1 MQITYP
7 PDLPVSQLHDEI
19 VEAIRANQ
27 VVVIA
32 GATGSGKTTQLP
44 KMCLEI
50 GQTSIAHTQPRR
62 IAARAVAERISEELG
77 VTLGGLVGYQVRFT
91 DKASAETRVKVMTDG
106 ILLAALQG
114 DRTLSQYDTII
125 IDEAHE
131 RSLNIDFLLGYLK
144 QLLPKRPDL
153 KLIITSATIDPGSF
167 SRHFGDAPIIEVS
180 GRSYPIEIR
189 YRPVANEKSD
199 DADPDVE
206 TTASD
211 YLDGVVAALAEL
223 EAESVGDTLVFLSGE
238 SEIRDAQDAIDGSI
252 KGGLL
257 AKGTEVLPLY
267 GRLSAAEQHRVFE
280 TSKVVGLKRRVIL
293 ATNVAETSLTIPNIK
308 YVIDAGTARI
318 SRYSHKAKVQRL
330 PIEAISQASAN
341 QRAGRAGRLGPGIV
355 IRLYSQEDFDSRP
368 EFTDPE
374 ILRTNLAS
382 VILQSAQ
389 LGLGDI
395 LEFGFLQPPDPR
407 AVKDGLGLLGELGA
421 ISHQDASGIKLSAV
435 GRSLARLPMEPRFAR
450 MLVESK
456 QHGLTREVMIIV
468 AGLTIQ
474 DPRERPLEKRAQ
486 ADQMHARFVDP
497 TSDFLSLLNLWNYL
511 EEKQR
516 ELSSSAFRRLCRSEY
531 LNFLRVREWQD
542 LIRQL
547 RSMTKP
553 LGLVM
558 NEPKVD
564 PDGIHKSLLAGLLSQ
579 IGIKQVSDKKLS
591 TVPAK
596 GKADE
601 SKPQRTNAEYVGSN
615 QKKFVIFPGSALAK
629 KPPVAIMSSELVETS
644 RLFARMNAAIDPSW
658 AEKLGGELC
667 KRTYS
672 EPHWEKSQGAVVAY
686 ERVTLYGVPIIVSRR
701 MQFARID
708 AGYARELFIR
718 HALVLGEWDSK
729 QAFDRAN
736 RALLKEL
743 EALADRARKP
753 QMAADE
759 DDVFRF
765 YDQRVPAEVVSTR
778 SFEGWF
784 KVAKRDTP
792 DLLTMTRE
800 TLLGSS
806 EQQAD
811 EAEHPSEILV
821 GGQEFRLR
829 YRFDPGA
836 VDDGATVDVPLAVLS
851 TITPDAF
858 EWLVPGLRAEL
869 VTELIRS
876 LPKNLRRNVV
886 PAADWAAKALA
897 VLPAEPTGNLLTTLA
912 KTLQQLSGTK
922 FEATDFDPSRLTTAM
937 RMTYRVVD
945 ARGKTLGLSTD
956 LAGLQA
962 KFSADARSAVA
973 AVVEGAAGGAGVSGA
988 ASAGAG
994 ASAAAIERSGIL
1006 RWDFK
1011 SLQATHETR
1020 MGQNTVRAFA
1030 ALVAPAGWPLA
1041 KSAGSAGSG
1050 SGGANSGGSGGA
1062 SSGIPVSLQLFAT
1075 EAERFR
1081 HHWRGVVALVCNEIA
1096 SPSKYVEEHLT
1107 SQEKLAIASLPYSN
1121 LAAFVDDV
1129 IFAVVERA
1137 LRAEVES
1144 GLVFDEAAFGRVRAA
1159 AASNVIDVCFETAA
1173 LAAKIAVLGREANK
1187 AISECKQFE
1196 LLSVLNAEKNHLAEL
1211 LVPGFIGRMGLNRLP
1226 RLAVYLQAIKLR
1238 VEKLQADPM
1247 RDRVAAA
1254 ELDQALAI
1262 YNFAGGVLPLPLDL
1276 GELAAAAKPE
1286 QLARIVNA
1294 RWMLEEL
1301 RVSLFAQALG
1311 TAESVSV
1318 QRIKKVLG

>member
-1 MQITYP
+1 MQISYP

-27 VVVIA
+27 VVIVA

-44 KMCLEI
+44 KMCLEL
-50 GQTSIAHTQPRR
+50 GQKSIAHTQPRR

-77 VTLGGLVGYQVRFT
+77 VQLGGLVGYQVRFT

-180 GRSYPIEIR
+180 GRSYPIEVR
-189 YRPVANEKSD
+189 YRPVVSEKSD

-206 TTASD
+206 TTAAD
-211 YLDGVVAALAEL
+211 YLDGVTLALAEL
-223 EAESVGDTLVFLSGE
+223 EEEILGDTLVFLSGE
-238 SEIRDAQDAIDGSI
+238 SEIRDAQDAIEGHI

-267 GRLSAAEQHRVFE
+267 GRLSAADQHRVFE

-318 SRYSHKAKVQRL
+318 SRYSHRAKVQRL

-355 IRLYSQEDFDSRP
+355 IRLYSEEDFNGRP

-382 VILQSAQ
+382 VILQAAQ
-389 LGLGDI
+389 LGLGD
-395 LEFGFLQPPDPR
+395 LLDFPFLQPPDPR
-407 AVKDGLGLLGELGA
+407 AVKDGLGLLTELGA
-421 ISHQDASGIKLSAV
+421 ISHHDAAGIKLSPV
-435 GRSLARLPMEPRFAR
+435 GRTLARLPMEPRFAR

-456 QHGLTREVMIIV
+456 NHGLTREVMIIV

-474 DPRERPLEKRAQ
+474 DPRERPLEKRPQ
-486 ADQMHARFVDP
+486 ADQMHARFADP

-511 EEKQR
+511 EDRQR

-553 LGLVM
+553 LGLHL

-579 IGIKQVSDKKLS
+579 IGIKQVSDKKPS

-596 GKADE
+596 GKPDE
-601 SKPQRTNAEYVGSN
+601 VTKPRTNAEYIGSN
-615 QKKFVIFPGSALAK
+615 QKKFVIFPGSSLAK
-629 KPPVAIMSSELVETS
+629 KPPVALMSSELVETS
-644 RLFARMNAAIDPSW
+644 RLFARMNAAIDPAW
-658 AEKLGGELC
+658 AEKLAGELC
-667 KRTYS
+667 KRTFS
-672 EPHWEKSQGAVVAY
+672 EPHWEKTQGAVVAY
-686 ERVTLYGVPIIVSRR
+686 ERVTLYGVPIVTNRR
-701 MQFARID
+701 MQFSRIN
-708 AGYARELFIR
+708 AEYSRELFIR
-718 HALVLGEWDSK
+718 HALVMGEWDSK
-729 QAFDRAN
+729 QAFDRVN

-759 DDVFRF
+759 EDVFRF
-765 YDQRVPAEVVSTR
+765 YDARVPADVFSTR
-778 SFEGWF
+778 SFEGWW
-784 KVAKRDTP
+784 KAAKHTTP
-792 DLLTMTRE
+792 ELLTMTR
-800 TLLGSS
+800 TDLLGDQ
-806 EQQAD
+806 EKQAD
-811 EAEHPSEILV
+811 EAEHPSEISV
-821 GGQEFRLR
+821 AGQQFRLR

-836 VDDGATVDVPLAVLS
+836 SDDGVTVDVPLAVLS
-851 TITPDAF
+851 TLTPDGF
-858 EWLVPGLRAEL
+858 DWLVPGLRAEL
-869 VTELIRS
+869 ITELIRS

-886 PAADWAAKALA
+886 PAADWASKALA
-897 VLPAEPTGNLLTTLA
+897 VLPAEPTGSLQATLA

-922 FEATDFDPSRLTTAM
+922 FEPTDFDTSKLTTAM

-945 ARGKTLGLSTD
+945 ARGKTLGLGSD
-956 LAGLQA
+956 LPALQA
-962 KFSADARSAVA
+962 RFTTDARSAVA
-973 AVVEGAAGGAGVSGA
+973 AVVESASVATAAE
-988 ASAGAG
+988 
-994 ASAAAIERSGIL
+994 AAIERAGIL
-1006 RWDFK
+1006 RWDFAE
-1011 SLQATHETR
+1011 LQSRHETKL
-1020 MGQNTVRAFA
+1020 GNNVVRAFA
-1030 ALVAPAGWPLA
+1030 ALVAP
-1041 KSAGSAGSG
+1041 KGSLGQAVSG
-1050 SGGANSGGSGGA
+1050 SGAKGWSG
-1062 SSGIPVSLQLFAT
+1062 VSLQLFAT
-1075 EAERFR
+1075 EAEQLNQ
-1081 HHWRGVVALVCNEIA
+1081 HWRGVVALVCAEIA
-1096 SPSKYVEEHLT
+1096 SPAKYVEEHLT
-1107 SQEKLAIASLPYSN
+1107 SQEKLAIASLPYPTF
-1121 LAAFVDDV
+1121 AAFIDDL
-1129 IFAVVERA
+1129 IAAVAERA
-1137 LRAEVES
+1137 LRAEQAS
-1144 GLVFDEAAFGRVRAA
+1144 GLVFSQAQFDRVRAA
-1159 AASNVIDVCFETAA
+1159 AQANLIDVCFNTAA
-1173 LAAKIAVLGREANK
+1173 LVAKIAVLAREANK
-1187 AISECKQFE
+1187 AISECKTFE
-1196 LLSVLNAEKNHLAEL
+1196 LLSILTAEKNHLAEL
-1211 LVPGFIGRMGLNRLP
+1211 LVPNFVSRTGIDRLP
-1226 RLAVYLQAIKLR
+1226 RLAVYLQAVRMRI
-1238 VEKLQADPM
+1238 EKLQVDSN

-1254 ELDQALAI
+1254 DLEQALAI
-1262 YNFAGGVLPLPLDL
+1262 YNFAGGVLPLPVDL
-1276 GELAAAAKPE
+1276 SQLPAAAKPE
-1286 QLARIVNA
+1286 LLERIVST
-1294 RWMLEEL
+1294 RWLLEEL
-1301 RVSLFAQALG
+1301 RVSLFAQSLG
-1311 TAESVSV
+1311 TSETVSV
-1318 QRIKKVLG
+1318 QRIKKALS